1 MKKMFV
7 ATMIF
12 SLFAIPV
19 FAQGI
24 DIESWPPDTDFSQ
37 EVHYWS
43 SDGFL
48 EDGVPGGADDF
59 LNSITI
65 LNGGDQ
71 TTEEIILADQI
82 AVRATNNFMNVADEF
97 FFNWPDVS
105 EVDVLIQYF
114 ANADSQNDNMGFL
127 LGVLGNLHGVGGYT
141 LESLT
146 DQFEWRV
153 FRIDNSGQWLGNDL
167 AVDPIPSGGQF
178 GGVNGGT
185 VRIERVNGLAVRAI
199 AIGPAGVFGATD
211 TINQTATVDFD
222 PDLFPIAAEWDLNN
236 GVVDGIDLYKV
247 NDGDQ
252 ETIESEDIG
261 PAGDKRK
268 AMRPAME
275 DGSDG
280 TLDNFVNWEILNEHF
295 GPTSQPST
303 RVKIVAEYYDDP
315 ALTGVVF
322 GPEAYSSAGGAI
334 EFFPL
339 ANRTIIEG
347 TDKWREVEWFVTD
360 VKFNGVNVPTQG
372 AARFIFDG
380 PVYISRLRMGVIRAS
395 GSNEGVDPIPDSYPF
410 DPDPFEIFAELDIE
424 GGIVNGL
431 DFGGNG
437 GDQEYITEEAGPA
450 GEIRL
455 SIRPSMTDGTD
466 PFDRY
471 INFSI
476 LDEHFGPSS
485 QPNAVIKIVVDYW
498 DDPALIGESFG
509 PEVYVSN
516 VYGTNAFTFFPSE
529 LRTTIEG
536 TDTWQTAAFLIEDMN
551 FSGVNQGPQAA
562 ARFWFS
568 DNGAV
573 HISRIR
579 YAVIRP
585 VGVNAGVDL
594 LAEFETDI
602 SDWNL
607 Y

>member
-1 MKKMFV
+1 MKNVFV
-7 ATMIF
+7 L
-12 SLFAIPV
+12 LFAIALFSLPV
-19 FAQGI
+19 STQPL

-48 EDGVPGGADDF
+48 DDGVPEGADDF
-59 LNSITI
+59 LNSLTI

-97 FFNWPDVS
+97 FFAWPDVP

-114 ANADSQNDNMGFL
+114 ANADSQNDNMGFT
-127 LGVLGNLHGVGGYT
+127 LGVLGNVNGIGGFT

-167 AVDPIPSGGQF
+167 AVDPIPSDGQL
-178 GGVNGGT
+178 GGVNDGT
-185 VRIERVNGLAVRAI
+185 IRLERVNGLAVRAI
-199 AIGPAGVFGATD
+199 AIGPAGVFGATE
-211 TINQTATVDFD
+211 TINQSNTVDFD

-236 GVVDGIDLYKV
+236 NIADGIDLFRV
-247 NDGDQ
+247 TGGDQ

-275 DGSDG
+275 DGSDA
-280 TLDNFVNWEILNEHF
+280 TLDNFVNWEILDEHF

-322 GPEAYSSAGGAI
+322 GPEAYRTAGGGI
-334 EFFPL
+334 EFFPPQS
-339 ANRTIIEG
+339 RTTIEG
-347 TDKWREVEWFVTD
+347 TDSWREAEWFVTD
-360 VKFNGVNVPTQG
+360 VKFDGVNVPTQA

-380 PVYISRLRMGVIRAS
+380 PVYISRLRLGVIRAS
-395 GSNEGVDPIPDSYPF
+395 GVNQGVDPIPDSFPF

-424 GGIVNGL
+424 GGVVNGL

-437 GDQEYITEEAGPA
+437 GDQEYIVEEAGPA
-450 GEIRL
+450 GEERL
-455 SIRPSMTDGTD
+455 SLRPALSDGAA
-466 PFDRY
+466 PFDRFV
-471 INFSI
+471 NFSV

-498 DDPALIGESFG
+498 DNPALAGERFG

-516 VYGTNAFTFFPSE
+516 TFGTNEFKFFPNE
-529 LRTTIEG
+529 LRTTLEG
-536 TDTWQTAAFLIEDMN
+536 TDAWQTAAYLIEDMN

-585 VGVNAGVDL
+585 VGVNAGVDM
-594 LAEFETDI
+594 LAEFETDVV
-602 SDWNL
+602 DWQL
-607 Y
+607 H